1 MVKRTKT
8 TRPAGR
14 RPASRPASRPAGEP
28 DAAPVPVR
36 SSASLSEAEV
46 QRAAEIEAQLLA
58 QEKAAEQM
66 RRRGR
71 GAHDAHGGDVN
82 APLAVRAAKE
92 YAYVARD
99 VRHILFTASI
109 MVAILAIL
117 AILIDVL
124 GVITL

>member
-1 MVKRTKT
+1 MVKRTKNVS
-8 TRPAGR
+8 RPAGR
-14 RPASRPASRPAGEP
+14 RASPKPAARPAARDADPA
-28 DAAPVPVR
+28 PVR
-36 SSASLSEAEV
+36 SGAALSEEEVRRAEEFER
-46 QRAAEIEAQLLA
+46 QMRA
-58 QEKAAEQM
+58 QELAAEQM

-71 GAHDAHGGDVN
+71 GARDVDVAVLN

-109 MVAILAIL
+109 MVAILAFF

-124 GVITL
+124 GVIKL